1 MKTTMCRPIGR
12 FFYWPILIAL
22 MVFAVA
28 VDGMAATPAKT
39 AIVDTLYRADGSPA
53 SGTILISWPAFA
65 TNGGDAVAAGSMSL
79 KIGAQGALNVSLVP
93 NTASTPASTYKVTLK
108 LADGTTSDEYWTVP
122 AVATTTVAAIR
133 SKVVPAVVAQQFV
146 SRDYVDTKLAQ
157 VSGGTDFVG
166 LSGNE
171 SISGVKTF
179 MASPQVPAP
188 LGLQDAAPKKYV
200 DDKTANALSSAN
212 TYQDPAWLG
221 SIAAS
226 KLTGVLADAV
236 IPASVMRSTNTYQ
249 DPSWLGSVGASKLMG
264 VLADAAIPAGVA
276 RTANANSWSS
286 AQTDAAL
293 HTFNNGIVVNGL
305 LSGFSGTNSAL
316 NIKSVQPAVDGGGAT
331 MPLGGDI
338 LVEAD
343 GPADIH
349 LRTGNNGSGA
359 STTSTTS
366 LTGGGGAQSITVGS
380 TASFYSKGGLM
391 LDQYTANEESLNLP
405 NYAIVDGTHFTVTPL
420 KSHTQPFNVTQA
432 GSLRLDTF
440 QTCSFDV
447 DNVSPVFCT
456 RNTSTTTGVN
466 REFDLH
472 HGSSGQVYF
481 RSGLS
486 GDHIPR
492 WYGHGNGPLLIY
504 GSNGGAGSSGNIKFA
519 KNDAD
524 DPSGANAIVQVDP
537 NNGIVYSNFFMSKQ
551 SANIAGS
558 GTVRLSVAEKI
569 GFRNLGNSGDH
580 TIGINGSDNF
590 ALDTGLALGGT
601 LSVGGG
607 ASLATSNQTGTGNL
621 VLASGPTVANINET
635 GSPLTNGTLRLFNVA
650 ADFTTAANTNLQTI
664 TGLSWTLASNTAQ
677 NVPFSCHLAY
687 SQGTAAAAVSFGIQA
702 ATVSP
707 TNIFATGAMYTSATA
722 STGGV
727 LATLSNTTATAIVT
741 ATPGATGT
749 VFVADID
756 GLIENPSSG
765 SANTINLMVKT
776 ATAADAVTVKRG
788 SYCRLY

>member
-1 MKTTMCRPIGR
+1 MRRQTLDDRRQSKTDFEDKMKSLVARPIGR
-12 FFYWPILIAL
+12 FFYWPLLVAAI
-22 MVFAVA
+22 VFAGA
-28 VDGMAATPAKT
+28 VVVMAAAPLKT
-39 AIVDTLYRADGSPA
+39 SVADTLYRADGTPA
-53 SGTILISWPAFA
+53 QGTVLISWPAFA
-65 TNGGDAVAAGSMSL
+65 TSNGEAVAAGSLSV
-79 KIGAQGALNVSLVP
+79 KIGAQGALNVALVP
-93 NTASTPASTYKVTLK
+93 NTGSTPSSAYKVTLK

-133 SKVVPAVVAQQFV
+133 SKVVPATVAQQFAT
-146 SRDYVDTKLAQ
+146 RDYVDTKLAQ
-157 VSGGTDFVG
+157 VSSGTDVVHLNG
-166 LSGNE
+166 SDT
-171 SISGVKTF
+171 ISGVKTF
-179 MASPQVPAP
+179 TTSPQVPAP
-188 LGLQDAAPKKYV
+188 TGLQDAATKKYV
-200 DDKTANALSSAN
+200 DDKTAGAVSATN

-221 SIAAS
+221 SLAAA
-226 KLTGVLADAV
+226 KLTGAVADAT
-236 IPASVMRSTNTYQ
+236 IPAT
-249 DPSWLGSVGASKLMG
+249 
-264 VLADAAIPAGVA
+264 VA
-276 RTANANSWSS
+276 RTTNANSWTG

-305 LSGFSGTNSAL
+305 LSGLSATNSAL
-316 NIKSVQPAVDGGGAT
+316 NIKSVQPAVDGGGKT

-338 LVEAD
+338 LVESD

-349 LRTGNNGSGA
+349 LRTGNNGTGA
-359 STTSTTS
+359 STTATTS
-366 LTGGGGAQSITVGS
+366 VTAGGGGQAIAVGS
-380 TASFYSKGGLM
+380 TANFYANGGLV
-391 LDQYTANEESLNLP
+391 LDQYTANEESLNVP
-405 NYAIVDGTHFTVTPL
+405 NYAIVDGTHLTVTPQ

-432 GSLRLDTF
+432 GALRLDAW
-440 QTCSFDV
+440 QTCSYDL
-447 DNVSPVFCT
+447 DNVSPIFCT
-456 RNTSTTTGVN
+456 RHTSTTTGAN

-481 RSGLS
+481 RSGVN
-486 GDHIPR
+486 GDHVPR
-492 WYGHGNGPLLIY
+492 WYGHSNGPLLIY
-504 GSNGGAGSSGNIKFA
+504 GSNGGAGSSGSIKFA

-551 SANIAGS
+551 SANIAGT

-569 GFRNLGNSGDH
+569 GFRNVANGGDH

-590 ALDTGLALGGT
+590 ALDTGLALGGA

-607 ASLATSNQTGTGNL
+607 ANLTTTNQTGTGNL
-621 VLASGPTVANINET
+621 VLATAPTVANINET
-635 GSPLTNGTLRLFNVA
+635 GTPQTNGTNRLFNVA
-650 ADFTTAANTNLQTI
+650 SDFVTAANTNLQTI
-664 TGLSWTLASNTAQ
+664 TGLSWTLAANTAQ

-687 SQGTAAAAVSFGIQA
+687 SQGTAVAGVSFGIQA

-749 VFVADID
+749 MYVADFD

-765 SANTINLMVKT
+765 SANVINLMVKT

>member
-1 MKTTMCRPIGR
+1 MKTKMCRPIGR

-22 MVFAVA
+22 IAFAFTGSGV
-28 VDGMAATPAKT
+28 AATPAKT
-39 AIVDTLYRADGSPA
+39 AVVDTLYRADGSPA
-53 SGTILISWPAFA
+53 SGTLLISWPAFA
-65 TNGGDAVAAGSMSL
+65 TSNGEAVAAGSLSL
-79 KIGAQGALNVSLVP
+79 KIGAQGTLNVSLVP
-93 NTASTPASTYKVTLK
+93 NTGSSPVSAYKVTLK

-133 SKVVPAVVAQQFV
+133 SKVVPATVAQQFV
-146 SRDYVDTKLAQ
+146 SRDYLDTKLAQ
-157 VSGGTDFVG
+157 LSVGGDFVG

-171 SISGVKTF
+171 TINGVKTF

-188 LGLQDAAPKKYV
+188 SGSQDAATKKYV
-200 DDKTANALSSAN
+200 DDKAATALSAAN

-221 SIAAS
+221 SFAAS
-226 KLTGVLADAV
+226 KLTGVV
-236 IPASVMRSTNTYQ
+236 S
-249 DPSWLGSVGASKLMG
+249 
-264 VLADAAIPAGVA
+264 DAAIPAGVA
-276 RTANANSWSS
+276 RTASANTWASE
-286 AQTDAAL
+286 QTDAAL

-305 LSGFSGTNSAL
+305 LSGFSRTNSAL

-338 LVEAD
+338 LVETD

-349 LRTGNNGSGA
+349 LRTGNNGTGA
-359 STTSTTS
+359 TTTSTTS
-366 LTGGGGAQSITVGS
+366 VTGGAGAQSITVGS
-380 TASFYSKGGLM
+380 TASFYSKGGLL

-420 KSHTQPFNVTQA
+420 KSHTQPYNVTQA
-432 GSLRLDTF
+432 GSLRFDTF

-481 RSGLS
+481 RSGLG

-492 WYGHGNGPLLIY
+492 WYGHSNGPLLIY
-504 GSNGGAGSSGNIKFA
+504 GSNGGAGSSGSIKFA

-551 SANIAGS
+551 SSNIAGT
-558 GTVRLSVAEKI
+558 GTLRLSVAEKI
-569 GFRNLGNSGDH
+569 GFRNVGNSGDH

-607 ASLATSNQTGTGNL
+607 ANLATTNQTGTGNL
-621 VLASGPTVANINET
+621 VLATGPTVSNINET
-635 GSPLTNGTLRLFNVA
+635 GTPQTNGTNRVFNVA
-650 ADFTTAANTNLQTI
+650 SDFTTTANTNLQTI
-664 TGLSWTLASNTAQ
+664 TGLSWTLAANTAQ

-687 SQGTAAAAVSFGIQA
+687 SQGTAVAAVSFGIQA

-707 TNIFATGAMYTSATA
+707 NNIFATGAMYTTATA

-741 ATPGATGT
+741 ATPGAIGT
-749 VFVADID
+749 VYVADID